1 VEGDLVKRGDLVRAT
16 IFMDLNPIH
25 PKISGD
31 YDPRDVFK
39 DDLGVILEV
48 DTKDPVW
55 LEGISYKQPGMAW
68 VKWCVNGMVGWSD
81 AFRLE
86 VV

>member
-1 VEGDLVKRGDLVRAT
+1 MKPGDLVRAT

-31 YDPRDVFK
+31 YDPRDVFV

-48 DTKDPVW
+48 DTIDPMW
-55 LEGISYKQPGMAW
+55 SKHLPGQAW
-68 VKWCVNGMVGWSD
+68 VKWCVRGMVGWSD
-81 AFRLE
+81 PFRLE
-86 VV
+86 LVGEEG